1 MPQSQRQLTSGPANT
16 CEKSGR
22 VRREVLPHHCLTK
35 VVWETGTSEKNGKY
49 TLRPFPVTPG
59 VPQYPHE
66 GRKYR
71 SMKTATIN
79 YYFSKEISRESKVD
93 SGSCMCANHSRDV
106 FLFPSSGNR
115 KHRDIFHCERSYAQV
130 SLRSGIIGILP
141 NYIKLRIRGCHNI
154 TPLNSC
160 DRSLL

>member
-1 MPQSQRQLTSGPANT
+1 VPQSQRQLTSGPANT

-35 VVWETGTSEKNGKY
+35 VVFETGTSEKNGKY

-71 SMKTATIN
+71 CMKTATIN

-93 SGSCMCANHSRDV
+93 SGSCMCATHSRAV
-106 FLFPSSGNR
+106 FLVPEFWQPETSR
-115 KHRDIFHCERSYAQV
+115 HLP
-130 SLRSGIIGILP
+130 LRTLVCAGILAFW
-141 NYIKLRIRGCHNI
+141 NHWNLAKLRIRGCHNI